1 MIIHRPISG
10 SLARRFAIVA
20 AALAT
25 AALVL
30 ITASSWWLVSQQH
43 KAAARVL
50 HQKEAEFHAS
60 TVSRILHG
68 VSSRLSEVAGSS
80 ILATGLVDSAGRET
94 YLTPYLNS
102 IQQVSGVPVQILFT
116 DFEGKEISSNGA
128 ARFSDQHRT
137 WLKKRLEHNRK
148 DAAIFIADS
157 GPELVAVEPMAYN
170 RTQTAEGALLYKV
183 ALKDVQPFASAR
195 LLWNEEGPENPVQPT
210 PSDVLVSIE
219 SPEIFRHL
227 DLRLSE
233 HERPNPSKDLAPQFA
248 IIFVLALALSTGV
261 FIIGSRLSLTLT
273 RDLRQLETFSRAVVT
288 DGFGDRR
295 AEASG
300 STEVAGLARSINHM
314 LDRLYEQHT
323 MLQEET
329 EKLHQLANTIPQHAW
344 MADSDGRIHWYNDRW
359 YEYTGMTPPQMG
371 DWGWQL
377 LHDPNVLPSVMANWK
392 ASIASGEP
400 FEMSFPLRAANGQF
414 RTFFTRAAPLRDAS
428 GKIVQWFGTNTDVT
442 PLEEAEKAIRESQE
456 RLKEGMVAARMVVW
470 DWDLAS
476 GQVKFSDNAQAVL
489 GGTWDSMTSVWQAI
503 HPDDLKLIRG
513 AHNTAIAER
522 GHYHQVIRVIRPDNA
537 EVLWLDVQGKVLCD
551 ASGNPS
557 SIRGVSVDVTERKRA
572 EESLREADRRKDEFL
587 AMLAHE
593 LRNPLAPISAA
604 AQLLKLV
611 RLDDAKVSQTSDII
625 ARQVEHMTGLVDD
638 LLDVSRVTRGLIT
651 LDSKPLDLKQIVS
664 DAVEQVRP
672 LIDARRHA
680 LALHLPPEPVRVSGD
695 QKRLIQVISNLLN
708 NAAKYTPEGGSI
720 ALRLD
725 LRADRVTLTV
735 TDTGI
740 GISPKVLPHVFD
752 LFIQAERSSDRS
764 QGGLGLGLALVKSL
778 VELHGGSVLAHSRGA
793 GTGATFT
800 VHLPCLTG
808 ETELPLD
815 RERDLSLKTAQKPL
829 RVMVVDDNSDAA
841 QSLAMFLQAAGHD
854 VLVESDP
861 HRALERARVEVPE
874 VCLLDIG
881 LPDMDGNELARR
893 LRSSPQTSTALL
905 IAITGYGQEFD
916 RKKSMAAGFDHYLVK
931 PADTTKLVA
940 LLEERHAS

>member
-1 MIIHRPISG
+1 
-10 SLARRFAIVA
+10 
-20 AALAT
+20 
-25 AALVL
+25 
-30 ITASSWWLVSQQH
+30 
-43 KAAARVL
+43 
-50 HQKEAEFHAS
+50 
-60 TVSRILHG
+60 
-68 VSSRLSEVAGSS
+68 
-80 ILATGLVDSAGRET
+80 
-94 YLTPYLNS
+94 
-102 IQQVSGVPVQILFT
+102 
-116 DFEGKEISSNGA
+116 
-128 ARFSDQHRT
+128 
-137 WLKKRLEHNRK
+137 
-148 DAAIFIADS
+148 
-157 GPELVAVEPMAYN
+157 
-170 RTQTAEGALLYKV
+170 
-183 ALKDVQPFASAR
+183 
-195 LLWNEEGPENPVQPT
+195 
-210 PSDVLVSIE
+210 
-219 SPEIFRHL
+219 
-227 DLRLSE
+227 
-233 HERPNPSKDLAPQFA
+233 
-248 IIFVLALALSTGV
+248 
-261 FIIGSRLSLTLT
+261 
-273 RDLRQLETFSRAVVT
+273 
-288 DGFGDRR
+288 
-295 AEASG
+295 
-300 STEVAGLARSINHM
+300 
-314 LDRLYEQHT
+314 
-323 MLQEET
+323 
-329 EKLHQLANTIPQHAW
+329 
-344 MADSDGRIHWYNDRW
+344 
-359 YEYTGMTPPQMG
+359 
-371 DWGWQL
+371 
-377 LHDPNVLPSVMANWK
+377 
-392 ASIASGEP
+392 
-400 FEMSFPLRAANGQF
+400 
-414 RTFFTRAAPLRDAS
+414 
-428 GKIVQWFGTNTDVT
+428 
-442 PLEEAEKAIRESQE
+442 
-456 RLKEGMVAARMVVW
+456 
-470 DWDLAS
+470 
-476 GQVKFSDNAQAVL
+476 
-489 GGTWDSMTSVWQAI
+489 
-503 HPDDLKLIRG
+503 
-513 AHNTAIAER
+513 
-522 GHYHQVIRVIRPDNA
+522 
-537 EVLWLDVQGKVLCD
+537 
-551 ASGNPS
+551 
-557 SIRGVSVDVTERKRA
+557 
-572 EESLREADRRKDEFL
+572 
-587 AMLAHE
+587 
-593 LRNPLAPISAA
+593 
-604 AQLLKLV
+604 LLKLV

-808 ETELPLD
+808 ETELPLN

-916 RKKSMAAGFDHYLVK
+916 RKKSLAAGFDHYLVK
-931 PADTTKLVA
+931 PADTTKLAA
-940 LLEERHAS
+940 LLEERNAS